1 MQLCFGGDKIR
12 RQRGNKR
19 HLFARRVQDSDGE
32 RVERQ
37 TLKPEH
43 RLTLRRVQLVAHNR
57 VLDSRAM
64 DADLVRT
71 AGLGERFYIRAPLSI
86 YKSLPHRRRLAHNAV
101 RASSRT
107 RPLASAGAPYRL
119 ADDAPLLFE
128 RAVDKRAVYLF
139 YLAVLKLLFE
149 ELVCLGGLGY
159 HQHTGSLPVDAVHKV
174 MLFILFFQPVGE
186 GRILVLAVRVDN
198 HPRRLVHY
206 GQRVVLKEYCGLHYL
221 RSVFRMLFAVV
232 PGHRSYILPLD
243 TRLTKVALS
252 SISLPAAPR
261 CTGAGAL
268 NSSEGSMLSEQPTFG
283 G

>member
-1 MQLCFGGDKIR
+1 MQDGE
-12 RQRGNKR
+12 
-19 HLFARRVQDSDGE
+19 GE

-43 RLTLRRVQLVAHNR
+43 RRALGCVELVADNR
-57 VLDSRAM
+57 VLDSRAV

-86 YKSLPHRRRLAHNAV
+86 YKSLPHRRRLAHRAV
-101 RASSRT
+101 RARG
-107 RPLASAGAPYRL
+107 RAGPLASAGAPYRF

-139 YLAVLKLLFE
+139 YLAVLKLLFNK
-149 ELVCLGGLGY
+149 LVCLGGLGY

-206 GQRVVLKEYCGLHYL
+206 GQRVVLKEYCWLHFFPSLFYL
-221 RSVFRMLFAVV
+221 
-232 PGHRSYILPLD
+232 
-243 TRLTKVALS
+243 
-252 SISLPAAPR
+252 
-261 CTGAGAL
+261 
-268 NSSEGSMLSEQPTFG
+268 
-283 G
+283 